1 MSLQSTW
8 LSTTRVLRVHCLPY
22 RDQLPLQRH
31 RECVHHI
38 TQTHAHTSA
47 MLLLTLP
54 LCTVSRNYHK
64 VMKSNVTCFCRF
76 AVDSGFDLAVHH
88 SPLSYYAYKSLP
100 HHSLYRNY
108 PKVATPSP
116 VAVAAPT
123 EAPAVPTH
131 PLPSG
136 IPAQLPSSTAPPP
149 PAVAQPSPHPPA
161 TPIHPTLRFS
171 NEVMMNLLSNRA
183 ALMNMLQPYQQPSTS
198 WANLTMAP
206 PTPSTPP
213 TVPGSL
219 QSHQPPPKPTPSTQ
233 PIGMPL
239 LPASVVLQRTGR
251 VTARVVGP
259 APAPVSQCTYT
270 SCPSTSISV
279 WRPNLCTVSAYSSLP
294 HTELSNERA
303 KLRKYRSPV
312 QR

>member
-1 MSLQSTW
+1 MAI
-8 LSTTRVLRVHCLPY
+8 V
-22 RDQLPLQRH
+22 
-31 RECVHHI
+31 
-38 TQTHAHTSA
+38 
-47 MLLLTLP
+47 
-54 LCTVSRNYHK
+54 
-64 VMKSNVTCFCRF
+64 
-76 AVDSGFDLAVHH
+76 
-88 SPLSYYAYKSLP
+88 
-100 HHSLYRNY
+100 
-108 PKVATPSP
+108 
-116 VAVAAPT
+116 APT

-131 PLPSG
+131 PVPSG

-233 PIGMPL
+233 PIGMPI

-270 SCPSTSISV
+270 SCPHPSVYGGLTSVLSVPTALCHTQNSAMNVLSSGSTV
-279 WRPNLCTVSAYSSLP
+279 ALCSARTCSSHLSLCASGFPVSSPTVAC
-294 HTELSNERA
+294 TC
-303 KLRKYRSPV
+303 
-312 QR
+312 